1 MTSAKRDKLGYK
13 NGKGSRKR
21 KPKPPKPEGAPSLY
35 QPEDHPK
42 IARQTMGEGHS
53 LRRLADIIGV
63 SYSTVNIWAGE
74 HAAFGAAIEM
84 GREDATDKVERSLLE
99 KASGYTRK
107 QEKLITVA
115 GPVGTGSQVE
125 RHTVEEHYPADTGAA
140 KFWLTNRRKK
150 EWSDKSEVAMTGM
163 EALVARLA
171 SARKRTQKA
180 EEAS

>member
-1 MTSAKRDKLGYK
+1 MKKMPR
-13 NGKGSRKR
+13 
-21 KPKPPKPEGAPSLY
+21 
-35 QPEDHPK
+35 
-42 IARQTMGEGHS
+42 GHS
-53 LRRLADIIGV
+53 TKSKIQAPKKKAKEGRPTLYSPSEHPSVARKIIAEGKTHQELSELLGISRSTLDEWRRVHIEFSV
-63 SYSTVNIWAGE
+63 
-74 HAAFGAAIEM
+74 AIDL
-84 GREDATDKVERSLLE
+84 GREDQSDRVERSLLE
-99 KASGYTRK
+99 KAAGYTRK
-107 QEKLITVA
+107 QEKLITVT

-180 EEAS
+180 EEVS

>member
-1 MTSAKRDKLGYK
+1 MRSAKRDKMGYAK
-13 NGKGSRKR
+13 GKGSRKR
-21 KPKPPKPEGAPSLY
+21 KAKPPKGVGRATLY
-35 QPEDHPK
+35 NPDEHPK
-42 IARQTMGEGHS
+42 VARQNFAEGHTV
-53 LRRLADIIGV
+53 RRLSDIIGV
-63 SYSTVNIWAGE
+63 SISTITIWAGT
-74 HAAFGAAIEM
+74 HAEFGAAIEM

-99 KASGYTRK
+99 KAAGYTRK